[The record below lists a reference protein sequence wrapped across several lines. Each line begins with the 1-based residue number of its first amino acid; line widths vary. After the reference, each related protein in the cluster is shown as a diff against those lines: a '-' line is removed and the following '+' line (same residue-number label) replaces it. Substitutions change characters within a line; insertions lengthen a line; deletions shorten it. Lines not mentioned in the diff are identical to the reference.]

1 MAAVHLRKKRL
12 HQFIILLFT
21 SLARV
26 LGTAVFAQ
34 TPASTREA
42 LLLGSCANCGVDAT
56 DAFRSGR
63 GPRPRTGHRVTATQ
77 TLLRLETRTPLP
89 TRLRIAFRLTFKR
102 RTLFVSR
109 ESYPS

>member
-1 MAAVHLRKKRL
+1 MAAVHLRKKRH

-77 TLLRLETRTPLP
+77 TRDSYAVADEITHRLSPN
-89 TRLRIAFRLTFKR
+89 
-102 RTLFVSR
+102 V
-109 ESYPS
+109 